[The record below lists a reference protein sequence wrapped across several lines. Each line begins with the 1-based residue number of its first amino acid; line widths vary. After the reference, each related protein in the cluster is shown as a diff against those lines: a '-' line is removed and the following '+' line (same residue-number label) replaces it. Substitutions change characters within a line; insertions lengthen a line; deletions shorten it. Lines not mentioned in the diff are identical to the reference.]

1 MKHHPALRYTN
12 LRNGKRLMTRWFN
25 LLLILALLVSPTV
38 ELGAQSA
45 SQYVYD
51 ELGRLVAV
59 VAPSG
64 DAAVYSYDAVGN
76 LLSISRYTS
85 STVSVVEFTPNAGP
99 TGSSVTIYGTG
110 FSSTPSQNTVTF
122 NGVAATV
129 VSSSTTTIVA
139 TVPTSA
145 TTGAIAVTS
154 PNGSATSTSS
164 FAVVATALPTITS
177 FSPSI
182 GAEGTAVTITGTNF
196 DSALTSNRVT
206 LNLTGTWPSTGSATS
221 LQVAVPTAGGSG
233 KVSVRTPAGT
243 AISSADFFVP
253 PEPYVAADVLVTD
266 RMAIGDTRTVA
277 IGTSSKVGLV
287 IFDGTLAQR
296 VSLKVVPGPL
306 STVTMYRPN
315 LRSTVSAGI
324 GVTTALLEPPLL
336 AQTGTYSILVDPT
349 GTATGTTTLTLYNV
363 PADASGTITAGGSAV
378 TVTTTVPGQN
388 GALTFTGTAGHRMAL
403 NVGAG
408 PVGTVS
414 LRQPDGTTLASV
426 VSGAL
431 SAFME
436 PTTLP
441 GSGTHS
447 AFVDYL
453 QANTGSIALTL
464 YDVPADVT
472 GTVTVNGSAT
482 PVTITTA
489 GQNASL
495 TFSGTSGQLMTV
507 SMTGNTMSTTTVKLL
522 KPDGSQLTAS
532 TSVLGSFNLA
542 QQTLPVTGTYTVVVD
557 PSKANTGSINVA
569 VTNP

>member
-1 MKHHPALRYTN
+1 
-12 LRNGKRLMTRWFN
+12 
-25 LLLILALLVSPTV
+25 
-38 ELGAQSA
+38 
-45 SQYVYD
+45 
-51 ELGRLVAV
+51 
-59 VAPSG
+59 
-64 DAAVYSYDAVGN
+64 
-76 LLSISRYTS
+76 
-85 STVSVVEFTPNAGP
+85 
-99 TGSSVTIYGTG
+99 
-110 FSSTPSQNTVTF
+110 
-122 NGVAATV
+122 
-129 VSSSTTTIVA
+129 
-139 TVPTSA
+139 
-145 TTGAIAVTS
+145 
-154 PNGSATSTSS
+154 
-164 FAVVATALPTITS
+164 
-177 FSPSI
+177 
-182 GAEGTAVTITGTNF
+182 
-196 DSALTSNRVT
+196 
-206 LNLTGTWPSTGSATS
+206 
-221 LQVAVPTAGGSG
+221 
-233 KVSVRTPAGT
+233 
-243 AISSADFFVP
+243 
-253 PEPYVAADVLVTD
+253 VAADVLVTD

-414 LRQPDGTTLASV
+414 LRQPDGATLASAA
-426 VSGAL
+426 SGAL
-431 SAFME
+431 SAFIE

-441 GSGTHS
+441 SSGTHS
-447 AFVDYL
+447 AFVDYR
-453 QANTGSIALTL
+453 QANTGSVALTL

-495 TFSGTSGQLMTV
+495 TFTGTSGQLMTV
-507 SMTGNTMSTTTVKLL
+507 RMTGNTMSTTTVKLL

-532 TSVLGSFNLA
+532 TSVLSSFNLA